1 MTTTLPNQTPSL
13 VALHVEID
21 GNELSV
27 VEAPILAW
35 AIQGN
40 EPTPVTVAPTGA
52 LFAVLDKDTGRAWG
66 MERRY
71 PSRAA
76 AEHDLLALARLAL
89 SQEDF
94 PRLHATRSALA

>member
-21 GNELSV
+21 GNELTL

-35 AIQGN
+35 AIQGK

-52 LFAVLDKDTGRAWG
+52 LYAVLDKATGRAWG

-71 PSRAA
+71 PSREA
-76 AEHDLLALARLAL
+76 AEQDLLALAKLAL
-89 SQEDF
+89 SQEDI
-94 PRLHATRSALA
+94 PQMHVTRSAAT